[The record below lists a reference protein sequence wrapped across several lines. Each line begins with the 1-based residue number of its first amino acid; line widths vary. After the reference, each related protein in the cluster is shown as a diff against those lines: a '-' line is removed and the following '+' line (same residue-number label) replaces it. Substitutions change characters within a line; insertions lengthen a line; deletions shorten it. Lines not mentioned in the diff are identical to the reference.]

1 MAYEYIVNEGIIIP
15 DTATTRTEIE
25 AEYRAA
31 LGEDL
36 PLDPSTPQG
45 VLITMETESRD
56 AVARVSAEVAN
67 QINPDIS
74 GGVWLDAIWNFL
86 GGKRK
91 PAERSILN
99 DVELAGI
106 PGTPIPLG
114 SLASVTA
121 TGDLFRTTSAVTLDM
136 NGEAV
141 VSFEAVEP
149 GAIAVAAHGLDVVAS
164 SVLGWETVDN
174 PTIAQVGRPAES
186 DIASRRRR
194 RRTLALQGVSVPEA
208 IQSAVWDLPGVRSMS
223 FYENITDAPITF
235 EGVNLVAHSIYACVD
250 GGNDDDIAMA
260 LLENKTLGAAWNG
273 ASHPVTEPTSGQV
286 YDVKFDRPTELT
298 LFVRVTARKNPL
310 ALAQVIPAALMQ
322 YADGELEG
330 DSGLDV
336 GKDISPFEL
345 AAAINQVYPTIFVQL
360 VETSFDGS
368 TWSSAVRP
376 VMIDEVARL
385 TTSRVI
391 VVIV

>member
-67 QINPDIS
+67 QINPDIA
-74 GGVWLDAIWNFL
+74 GGVWLDAIWSFL

-91 PAERSILN
+91 AAERSILN
-99 DVELAGI
+99 DVQLAGT
-106 PGTPIPLG
+106 PGTPIPQG
-114 SLASVTA
+114 SLASVSA
-121 TGDLFRTTSAVTLDM
+121 TGDLFRSMAAVSLDM
-136 NGEAV
+136 DGVAV

-149 GAIAVAAHGLDVVAS
+149 GAITVGINGLDAVAS
-164 SVLGWETVDN
+164 SVLGWETVTN
-174 PTIAQVGRPAES
+174 PTAAQVGRPTES
-186 DIASRRRR
+186 DVASRRRR

-223 FYENITDAPITF
+223 FYENITNAPITF
-235 EGVNLVAHSIYACVD
+235 EGVNLIAHSIYACVD
-250 GGNDDDIAMA
+250 GGSDTDISTA
-260 LLENKTLGAAWNG
+260 LLENKTLGAGWNG
-273 ASHPVTEPTSGQV
+273 TLHPVVEPVSGREYPV
-286 YDVKFDRPTELT
+286 RFDRPTEII

-310 ALAQVIPAALMQ
+310 DLAKVIPAALMQ

-336 GKDISPFEL
+336 GKDVSPFEL
-345 AAAINQVYPTIFVQL
+345 SAAINQVYPTIFVQL
-360 VETSFDGS
+360 VETSVDGVA
-368 TWSSAVRP
+368 WSSAIRN
-376 VMIDEVARL
+376 ININQVARL
-385 TTSRVI
+385 TTSRVS